1 MTNRTTAITE
11 IKSKVSLQEWQQRVL
26 DCQNSGMS
34 VKAWCQANGI
44 STGSYYFH
52 LRKIRESVLEEN
64 QIIPLEPPKP
74 VSSTGIRIESAGI
87 TITLPENATPEQL
100 AAVLSALKSC

>member
-1 MTNRTTAITE
+1 MTNLTTAITE

-87 TITLPENATPEQL
+87 TITLPETITPEQL
-100 AAVLSALKSC
+100 TAVLTALKSC

>member
-11 IKSKVSLQEWQQRVL
+11 IKSTVSLQEWQQRVL

-87 TITLPENATPEQL
+87 TITLPETVTPEQL

>member
-1 MTNRTTAITE
+1 
-11 IKSKVSLQEWQQRVL
+11 
-26 DCQNSGMS
+26 
-34 VKAWCQANGI
+34 
-44 STGSYYFH
+44 H

-87 TITLPENATPEQL
+87 TITLPETITPEQL
-100 AAVLSALKSC
+100 TAVLTALKSC

>member
-1 MTNRTTAITE
+1 MTNLTTAITE

-34 VKAWCQANGI
+34 VKAWCQQNGI

-87 TITLPENATPEQL
+87 TITLPETITPEQL
-100 AAVLSALKSC
+100 TAVLTALKSC

>member
-1 MTNRTTAITE
+1 M
-11 IKSKVSLQEWQQRVL
+11 

-34 VKAWCQANGI
+34 VKDWCRENGI

-64 QIIPLEPPKP
+64 HIVPLERPQNVP
-74 VSSTGIRIESAGI
+74 SGGIRIQSGEI
-87 TITLPENATPEQL
+87 TVTLPESVSPEQIT
-100 AAVLSALKSC
+100 AVLLALKSC

>member
-26 DCQNSGMS
+26 DCQNSSMS

-44 STGSYYFH
+44 RTGSYYFH

-64 QIIPLEPPKP
+64 QIVSLDPPKP
-74 VSSTGIRIESAGI
+74 VSSSGIRIESGGI
-87 TITLPENATPEQL
+87 TITLPENTAPEL
-100 AAVLSALKSC
+100 LTAVLSALKSC

>member
-1 MTNRTTAITE
+1 MINLTTAITE
-11 IKSKVSLQEWQQRVL
+11 IKSKVSLQEWQQRIL

-34 VKAWCQANGI
+34 VKAWCQQNGI

-87 TITLPENATPEQL
+87 TITLPETVTPEQL

>member
-1 MTNRTTAITE
+1 MTNLTTAITE
-11 IKSKVSLQEWQQRVL
+11 IKSKVSLQEWQQRIL

-34 VKAWCQANGI
+34 VKAWCQQNGI

-87 TITLPENATPEQL
+87 TITLPETVTPEQL

>member
-1 MTNRTTAITE
+1 MINLTTAITE

-87 TITLPENATPEQL
+87 TITLPETITPEQL
-100 AAVLSALKSC
+100 TAVLTALKSC

>member
-1 MTNRTTAITE
+1 MSNITTAITE
-11 IKSKVSLQEWQQRVL
+11 IKSKVFLQEWQQRVL
-26 DCQNSGMS
+26 DCQNSGMN
-34 VKAWCQANGI
+34 VKVWCQQNGI

-87 TITLPENATPEQL
+87 TITLPENTAPEQL
-100 AAVLSALKSC
+100 TAVLTALKSC

>member
-1 MTNRTTAITE
+1 MTNLTTAITE
-11 IKSKVSLQEWQQRVL
+11 IKSKVSLQEWQQRIM
-26 DCQNSGMS
+26 DCQSSGMS

-44 STGSYYFH
+44 STGAYYFH

-64 QIIPLEPPKP
+64 QIVSLAPPQP
-74 VSSTGIRIESAGI
+74 VSSSEIRIESGGI
-87 TITLPENATPEQL
+87 TITLPETVSPEQL

>member
-34 VKAWCQANGI
+34 VKAWCQQNGI

-87 TITLPENATPEQL
+87 TITLPETVTPEQL